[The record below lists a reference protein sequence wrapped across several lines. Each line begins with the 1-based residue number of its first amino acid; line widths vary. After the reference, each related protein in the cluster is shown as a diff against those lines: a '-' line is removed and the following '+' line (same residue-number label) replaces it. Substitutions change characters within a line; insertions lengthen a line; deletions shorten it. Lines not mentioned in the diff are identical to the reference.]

1 MAAKMHLI
9 RNHTSLILFAFCA
22 NAMLFAQDP
31 VLLFEEANRIYA
43 QGDYQ
48 SAVDLYLKIIEQG
61 VESGEVYF
69 NLGNAYYK
77 LDQIG
82 FSILYYEKA
91 KKYIEGDPALEQN
104 LALARLKI
112 VDKIDSIP
120 KIFIEEWWYEV
131 LHFTSINTMLWI
143 SFSLFT
149 LSVLLLIIQIL
160 YNRPIFRRVMW
171 ILISIFLIIALL
183 SVSRIY
189 EFETSEFGVILEEKV
204 SVFSEPGLGGTE
216 VFILHEGTKVSIN
229 RGLDDWYE
237 ISIPDGKTGW
247 LRSNTLETI

>member
-1 MAAKMHLI
+1 MHI
-9 RNHTSLILFAFCA
+9 FRNYIYLILVVFYA
-22 NAMLFAQDP
+22 NAAVFGQDAEI
-31 VLLFEEANRIYA
+31 LFEEANRVYA

-48 SAVDLYLKIIEQG
+48 SAVDLYLKIINQG

-82 FSILYYEKA
+82 PSILYYEKA
-91 KKYIEGDPALEQN
+91 KKYIEGDAALEQN
-104 LALARLKI
+104 LTLAQLKI

-120 KIFIEEWWYEV
+120 KLFIEEWWYEII
-131 LHFTSINTMLWI
+131 HFTSINTMLWI
-143 SFSLFT
+143 TFSLFT
-149 LSVLLLIIQIL
+149 LSILLIIIQIF
-160 YNRPIFRRVMW
+160 YNRPAIRRVMW
-171 ILISIFLIIALL
+171 IFITIFLIMAIL

-189 EFETSEFGVILEEKV
+189 QFETSDFGVILEEKV
-204 SVFSEPGLGGTE
+204 SVFSEPGLSGTE

-229 RGLDDWYE
+229 RRLDDWYE

-247 LRSNTLETI
+247 LKSNTLAII